1 MYKYNSDVDMLDR
14 VVSSLSYLTA
24 GWGGLIWMVI
34 LYFGHKYPSR
44 FLRFNV
50 YQSIFIS
57 FSVFVVSMVYN
68 LLLSILTH
76 IPFIQIIASFI
87 DLVLNRPLL
96 GAYSLLQAIVLFY
109 MCYVVIFSL
118 MGRYPLIYKISDLF
132 LRM

>member
-1 MYKYNSDVDMLDR
+1 MFKYNSDVGKLDR
-14 VVSSLSYLTA
+14 VVSSVSYLTA
-24 GWGGLIWMVI
+24 GWGGLIWLVI

-57 FSVFVVSMVYN
+57 FSVFVIGMIYD

-76 IPFIQIIASFI
+76 IPFIQIIASFV

-109 MCYVVIFSL
+109 MCYVVIFSI